1 MSTPAVIMMI
11 VSMVLVWGGLV
22 ASILFMRARPQV
34 AAEDPDLLPS
44 DDVNLPARRGRR
56 GSRPDH

>member
-1 MSTPAVIMMI
+1 MSTPAVIMMV

-34 AAEDPDLLPS
+34 ATEDPDLVPA
-44 DDVNLPARRGRR
+44 DDVSRRARRGRR
-56 GSRPDH
+56 GSRPDR